1 MQTNKKSANYS
12 SFFTKNKVAKIDDV
26 SSSSSSSSSSLHLQE
41 AFLLQSLLLLLMLV
55 LLTNGYGLAVLPNSR
70 KTISRSS
77 NKARELLLRA
87 DRNRSPFPAHTT
99 AAAVLCGTEKTR
111 RTRKP

>member
-26 SSSSSSSSSSLHLQE
+26 SSSSLHLQE
-41 AFLLQSLLLLLMLV
+41 AFLLQSLLLLLLV

-70 KTISRSS
+70 KTISRS
-77 NKARELLLRA
+77 
-87 DRNRSPFPAHTT
+87 
-99 AAAVLCGTEKTR
+99 
-111 RTRKP
+111 

>member
-26 SSSSSSSSSSLHLQE
+26 SSSSSSSSSSSLHLQE

-70 KTISRSS
+70 KTISRS
-77 NKARELLLRA
+77 
-87 DRNRSPFPAHTT
+87 
-99 AAAVLCGTEKTR
+99 
-111 RTRKP
+111 

>member
-26 SSSSSSSSSSLHLQE
+26 SSSSLHLQE
-41 AFLLQSLLLLLMLV
+41 AFLLQSLLLLLV

-70 KTISRSS
+70 KTISRS
-77 NKARELLLRA
+77 
-87 DRNRSPFPAHTT
+87 
-99 AAAVLCGTEKTR
+99 
-111 RTRKP
+111 